1 MSILLYFIAIF
12 LSLFVLYAVSR
23 HDFVLLRQSI
33 SLRQVYDNVFISLF
47 VFFIVSRLFYALY
60 IQKIQLLN
68 PLNFFYLTKYW
79 GILPYAGLGGVILSL
94 LFLFRKKKN
103 KFRILDIYFISF
115 SPIILLDVLLYSNHG
130 ILLLIKIISVLV
142 MLAFYGWF
150 IKIHNKFST
159 KDGFIT
165 CMTIITYT
173 LVTLAF
179 SLAINGIFSQKYL
192 WFNASLVIAL
202 MASSI
207 LLIFVQKDA
216 FNKQK

>member
-1 MSILLYFIAIF
+1 MILFLYFIAVF

-60 IQKIQLLN
+60 IQRIQLLN

-79 GILPYAGLGGVILSL
+79 GILPYAGLAGVIICL

-115 SPIILLDVLLYSNHG
+115 SPVILLDVLLYSNHG
-130 ILLLIKIISVLV
+130 VLLLIKVVSVLV
-142 MLAFYGWF
+142 LLSFYGWF

-165 CMTIITYT
+165 CMTIITYS

-179 SLAINGIFSQKYL
+179 SLAINGILSQKYL
-192 WFNASLVIAL
+192 WFNVVLVAAII
-202 MASSI
+202 ASSI
-207 LLIFVQKDA
+207 LLMFVQKDA
-216 FNKQK
+216 FNKQ